1 MNTGRK
7 IVLAALAALFA
18 LAAAGSASAAPK
30 LNIGAASNTAS
41 MMVFVGVDKGI
52 FAKHGID
59 AKVVV
64 RNTGAQLTKSL
75 KAGQID
81 FGPAAFSNLPVALE
95 RGIKV
100 RGILAVIGQS
110 YVKPTG
116 DAFFGIAVRPDSGIK
131 SIADLKGKKVGVRF
145 GSTAD
150 LYLRV
155 LLQKKG
161 MSVNGL
167 SRINVRP
174 PTFVSLFDTGGVQAM
189 VAWEPYL
196 TRMVDKVNNSKVL
209 IRGGDYVCFC
219 AGLHGTPEKVYQDK
233 AVTQALVNGFSESAA
248 YVRDPKNLGEISK
261 IAARYIRG
269 MDAALIKRVIKYAD
283 YDPHL
288 GKNTY
293 KAFNDSVKQL
303 IAQKK
308 MKKPFPP
315 EKYFDLQFINRT
327 MKEHPEWFKDLSP
340 AS

>member
-1 MNTGRK
+1 MNPGR
-7 IVLAALAALFA
+7 IGLFAAAVALFA
-18 LAAAGSASAAPK
+18 LAAPNAESAMPK

-52 FAKHGID
+52 FVKHGID
-59 AKVVV
+59 AKVIV
-64 RNTGAQLTKSL
+64 RNTGSQLTKSL

-95 RGIKV
+95 RGIQL
-100 RGILAVIGQS
+100 RGIVGVIGRS
-110 YVKPTG
+110 YVEPTG
-116 DAFFGIAVRPDSGIK
+116 DAFFGIAIHPKSGVK
-131 SIADLKGKKVGVRF
+131 SLSDLQGKKVGVRF

-155 LLQKKG
+155 LLQKTG
-161 MSVNGL
+161 IGVNKIK
-167 SRINVRP
+167 RINVRP
-174 PTFVSLFDTGGVQAM
+174 PSFVSLFDTGAVQVM

-196 TRMVDKVNNSKVL
+196 TRMTDKVKGSKLL
-209 IRGGDYVCFC
+209 IRGGGYVCFC
-219 AGLHGTPEKVYQDK
+219 AGLHGTPEKVYRDK
-233 AVTQALVNGFSESAA
+233 AVTQALVNGISEAAA
-248 YVRDPKNLGEISK
+248 YVRDPKNLDEISK
-261 IAARYIRG
+261 IAARYIQG

-283 YDPHL
+283 YDPRL
-288 GKNTY
+288 GKNTF
-293 KAFNDSVKQL
+293 KAFNASVKQL

-327 MKEHPEWFKDLSP
+327 MKEHPEWFKDLPP

>member
-1 MNTGRK
+1 M
-7 IVLAALAALFA
+7 
-18 LAAAGSASAAPK
+18 AAPK

-41 MMVFVGVDKGI
+41 MMAFVGVDKGI

-59 AKVVV
+59 AKVAV

-100 RGILAVIGQS
+100 RGIVAVIGGS

-116 DAFFGIAVRPDSGIK
+116 DDFFGIAVRSNSGIK

-155 LLQKKG
+155 LLQKTG
-161 MSVNGL
+161 VGVANIN
-167 SRINVRP
+167 RVNVRP
-174 PTFVSLFDTGGVQAM
+174 PSFVSLFDTGSVEAM

-196 TRMVDKVNNSKVL
+196 TRMTDKVKGSKL
-209 IRGGDYVCFC
+209 IIRGGDHVCFC
-219 AGLHGTPEKVYQDK
+219 AGLHGIPDKVYKDK
-233 AVTQALVNGFSESAA
+233 AATQRLVNGFAEAA
-248 YVRDPKNLGEISK
+248 AFVRNPKNLDEISK
-261 IAARYIRG
+261 IGARYIRG
-269 MDAALIKRVIKYAD
+269 MDAALIKRVIKYAT
-283 YDPHL
+283 YDPRL
-288 GKNTY
+288 GKNTF
-293 KAFNDSVKQL
+293 KAFNASVKQL

-327 MKEHPEWFKDLSP
+327 MKQHPEWFKDLPP